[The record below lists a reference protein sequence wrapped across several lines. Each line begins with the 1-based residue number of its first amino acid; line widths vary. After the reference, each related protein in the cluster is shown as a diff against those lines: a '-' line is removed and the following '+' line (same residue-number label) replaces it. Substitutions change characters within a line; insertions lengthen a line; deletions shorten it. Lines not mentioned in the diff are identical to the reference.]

1 MALNR
6 REAVPPPSPSH
17 PRRYTTKQ
25 AADQIG
31 IAKSTL
37 LEWLRLGH
45 VADSALRDR
54 RGWRVWS
61 PEDIA
66 RVIEYRDRLQ
76 PAPQR
81 PRTAPPA
88 VEKVHS

>member
-1 MALNR
+1 MAPNR
-6 REAVPPPSPSH
+6 REAGPPPSPS

-37 LEWLRLGH
+37 LEWLRIGN
-45 VADSALRDR
+45 VPEPPFRDR
-54 RGWRVWS
+54 RGWRVWG
-61 PEDIA
+61 PADIA

-81 PRTAPPA
+81 QTSRRPPA